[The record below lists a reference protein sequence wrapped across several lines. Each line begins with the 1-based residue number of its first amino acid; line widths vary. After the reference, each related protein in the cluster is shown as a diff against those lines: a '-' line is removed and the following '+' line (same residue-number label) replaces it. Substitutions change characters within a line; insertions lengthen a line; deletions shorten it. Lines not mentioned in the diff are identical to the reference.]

1 MERHKETYMKMTPQR
16 SAILA
21 YLDGNKSHPSA
32 EDIYLQIKKKYPMI
46 SFATVYKTIEL
57 LKKRGDLLELT
68 IDPARRRYDP
78 DTTNHHHLIC
88 ISCKMIRD
96 IYGDFPIDVPDDVE
110 ESFDM
115 VGNHIEFYGICP
127 ECKKERRT

>member
-1 MERHKETYMKMTPQR
+1 MRHKDTYMKMTPQR
-16 SAILA
+16 SAILE

-32 EDIYLQIKKKYPMI
+32 EDIYLEIKKQYPMI

-78 DTTNHHHLIC
+78 DTRNHHHLIC
-88 ISCKMIRD
+88 ISCKKIRD
-96 IYGDFPIDVPDDVE
+96 IYDDFRIDVPDDVKA
-110 ESFDM
+110 SFEM